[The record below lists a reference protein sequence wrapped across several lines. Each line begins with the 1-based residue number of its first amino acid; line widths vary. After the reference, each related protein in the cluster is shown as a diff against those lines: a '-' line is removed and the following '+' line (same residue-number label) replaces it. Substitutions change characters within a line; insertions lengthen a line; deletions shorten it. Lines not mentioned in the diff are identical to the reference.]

1 MARCSSPENIILRAV
16 IQSWNFADLDL
27 YIGGETGELRNLG
40 FRQCKTIIM
49 PLIPI
54 SCSSVSCCR
63 RCLRCAKRCSFCSAV
78 SCWRLLL
85 RCSRWIWSW
94 RSRSRGVSVINLPG
108 RGFGATCCAYVS
120 IAITWKLCF
129 TRLGH
134 RRRSLC
140 CLETQNAPWRHRRI
154 PSIYSERDLWSLE
167 FRSWLR
173 PRAVSR
179 LHTLLARQDY
189 KVATLAELF
198 MLYYYMR
205 NFCNLIGL
213 GQWNFS

>member
-1 MARCSSPENIILRAV
+1 
-16 IQSWNFADLDL
+16 
-27 YIGGETGELRNLG
+27 
-40 FRQCKTIIM
+40 M

-63 RCLRCAKRCSFCSAV
+63 RCLRCAKRERTRKRCSFCSAV

-108 RGFGATCCAYVS
+108 RGFGATSCAYVL

-129 TRLGH
+129 TRLGN

-140 CLETQNAPWRHRRI
+140 CVETQNAPGRHWRL
-154 PSIYSERDLWSLE
+154 PSIYSEKDLFIAPRIWQLAE
-167 FRSWLR
+167 TTRGYQTARALR
-173 PRAVSR
+173 
-179 LHTLLARQDY
+179 ARKDY
-189 KVATLAELF
+189 KVATLGAESAEL
-198 MLYYYMR
+198 R
-205 NFCNLIGL
+205 
-213 GQWNFS
+213 SE

>member
-1 MARCSSPENIILRAV
+1 
-16 IQSWNFADLDL
+16 
-27 YIGGETGELRNLG
+27 
-40 FRQCKTIIM
+40 M

-63 RCLRCAKRCSFCSAV
+63 RCLRCAKRERTGKRCSFCSAV

-129 TRLGH
+129 TCILGD
-134 RRRSLC
+134 
-140 CLETQNAPWRHRRI
+140 PG
-154 PSIYSERDLWSLE
+154 
-167 FRSWLR
+167 
-173 PRAVSR
+173 AVSR
-179 LHTLLARQDY
+179 VDKMFVVKVYCKIETSPWALTLTEPVPEACELPASDWPAKTCSDLSAKRSCR
-189 KVATLAELF
+189 VTLV
-198 MLYYYMR
+198 
-205 NFCNLIGL
+205 
-213 GQWNFS
+213 FSYTT